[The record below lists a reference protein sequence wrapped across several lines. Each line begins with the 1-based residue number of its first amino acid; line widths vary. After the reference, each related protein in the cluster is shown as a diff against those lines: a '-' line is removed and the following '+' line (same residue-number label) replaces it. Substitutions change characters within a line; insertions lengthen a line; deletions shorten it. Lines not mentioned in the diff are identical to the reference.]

1 MSAITTELPNVVDP
15 AVLEDLGT
23 RLAAGAEALHATT
36 LQANERWARL
46 PEVFAVTGAEG
57 AFMMLVPAKTSTE
70 LFADAME
77 QAQKT
82 LSDAATDTFPTLRT
96 RRKELAA
103 RIIAVNE
110 RWDAAQ
116 SGLEYANTAYWSA
129 YESDP
134 ASDTT
139 RQMGTAQ
146 TDATD
151 AWNAADAAVEELK
164 ADIRT
169 FIHDLEDAE
178 DEVAR
183 GLKKVSGGDTV
194 TGAWGDEILAS
205 QASWGES
212 IRDYPGGPPTDI
224 GLADRLRDRL
234 STKVANVI
242 SWMATADPD
251 DVEDWLDAH
260 PDFPGAVGF
269 VAVAPAAKLWDD
281 LKKKSTRDAAG
292 ENWEDGPLAHLFDV
306 APAVIGNLNGIP
318 ADARDEF
325 NRQTLKDWLA
335 GDLTAEQRAQLQG
348 LSDTLDKQK
357 KAHPDLPIAVL
368 SLFMDT
374 TEGEPRATLGFGD
387 VDGADQITTVTH
399 GIATDL
405 SSLDPWAASA
415 VSMHKDLNA
424 ELARKGSSA
433 SSAVVLFME
442 WESGGTGDVWNIE
455 RPDAGAERL
464 AQLQRGFEISNPG
477 AQLDLDL
484 HSLGTTMAAQM
495 IADNER
501 LVDNVWFYGSAGV
514 SEEAAEALERQIR
527 EGDVSLHVTH
537 ADDDWIAP
545 VGRVEISEHPVDPR
559 TIGQATEAATGD
571 ATGRP
576 QIFSSNGGWV
586 EDFRTPEGEHGERTE
601 GHNSQRSTEKIYLLD
616 FTRVNRFEIGV
627 DDEAVGYLDPA
638 SQSYKQSIVD
648 HVGGILAGQRK
659 SG

>member
-23 RLAAGAEALHATT
+23 RLAASAEALHATT

-70 LFADAME
+70 LYVDAMS
-77 QAQKT
+77 QAQKALT
-82 LSDAATDTFPTLRT
+82 DAATDAFPTLRT
-96 RRKELAA
+96 TRKKLVA

-110 RWDAAQ
+110 QWDAAQ

-205 QASWGES
+205 QASWGDS
-212 IRDYPGGPPTDI
+212 IRDYPGGAPTDI

-281 LKKKSTRDAAG
+281 LKKKSTRDAAD

-318 ADARDEF
+318 ANARDEF

-348 LSDTLDKQK
+348 LSDYLDEQKQK
-357 KAHPDLPIAVL
+357 RTDLPVTVL
-368 SLFMDT
+368 SLFIDT
-374 TEGEPRATLGFGD
+374 TEGEPRTTLGFGD
-387 VDGADQITTVTH
+387 IDGADQITTITH
-399 GIATDL
+399 GIETNL
-405 SSLDPWAASA
+405 SSLRPWAASA
-415 VSMHKDLNA
+415 ASMHDDLND

-442 WESGGTGDVWNIE
+442 WDSGGTGDVWNIE

-464 AQLQRGFEISNPG
+464 AQMQRGFEASNAG
-477 AQLDLDL
+477 VQLDLDL
-484 HSLGTTMAAQM
+484 HSLGTSMAAQM
-495 IADNER
+495 IADNDG
-501 LVDNVWFYGSAGV
+501 LVDNVWFYGSAGL
-514 SEEAAEALERQIR
+514 SQEAAEALEGQIR
-527 EGDVSLHVTH
+527 DGSLTLHVTH

-571 ATGRP
+571 ANGRP
-576 QIFSSNGGWV
+576 QMFSSNGGWV
-586 EDFRTPEGEHGERTE
+586 EDFHTPEGEHGERTE

>member
-1 MSAITTELPNVVDP
+1 MSAIRAELPHVVDP

-23 RLAAGAEALHATT
+23 RMAAGATALHETM
-36 LQANERWARL
+36 LLANERWARL

-96 RRKELAA
+96 TRQELAS

-110 RWDAAQ
+110 QWDAAQ

-151 AWNAADAAVEELK
+151 AWNATDAAVEELK

-169 FIHDLEDAE
+169 FVHDLEDAE

-183 GLKKVSGGDTV
+183 SLTKISGGDTV

-205 QASWGES
+205 QASWGDS
-212 IRDYPGGPPTDI
+212 IRDYPGGPPTEV

-242 SWMATADPD
+242 SWMAAADAD

-292 ENWEDGPLAHLFDV
+292 ENWEDGLLAHLFDV

-325 NRQTLKDWLA
+325 NRQTLKDWLD
-335 GDLTAEQRAQLQG
+335 GDLTAEQRAQLQRI
-348 LSDTLDKQK
+348 SDYLTKQK
-357 KAHPDLPIAVL
+357 NAHPDLPITVL
-368 SLFMDT
+368 SLFIDT
-374 TEGEPRATLGFGD
+374 TEGEPRVTLGFGD
-387 VDGADQITTVTH
+387 VDGADQITTITH
-399 GIATDL
+399 GIETNL
-405 SSLDPWAASA
+405 TSVDPWAASA
-415 VSMHKDLNA
+415 TSMHKDLNE

-442 WESGGTGDVWNIE
+442 WDSGGTGDVWNIE

-464 AQLQRGFEISNPG
+464 AQMQRGFEVTNPG
-477 AQLDLDL
+477 AQRDLDL
-484 HSLGTTMAAQM
+484 HSLGTSMAAQM
-495 IADNER
+495 IADNEG
-501 LVDNVWFYGSAGV
+501 LVDSVWFYGSAGL
-514 SEEAAEALERQIR
+514 SQDAATALEGQIR
-527 EGDVSLHVTH
+527 DGSLSLHVTH
-537 ADDDWIAP
+537 AYDDWIAP
-545 VGRVEISEHPVDPR
+545 VGRLPISEHPVDPR
-559 TIGQATEAATGD
+559 TIGWKTEKSTGD

-576 QIFSSNGGWV
+576 QLFSSNGGWV
-586 EDFRTPEGEHGERTE
+586 EDFHTPEGEDGERTE

-616 FTRVNRFEIGV
+616 FTRLNRLEIGV

-659 SG
+659 IG